1 MYLKFNPLFGVFLIH
16 CYINVCVWRWSQW
29 KFNFIFVFILSVGAV
44 SLQRFSCYI
53 FFGWGFL
60 NRLLFHLICTETAH
74 VSKKQK
80 KQRNKRNFVHHH
92 IFHGV
97 RLAAIFALSLCV
109 SVACNLLCS
118 IVVTNIPHNQDQ
130 EHSLTSTTRKLFWNL
145 HAFYLN
151 CLSLHVL
158 CCALTW
164 RWLALLDYN
173 SLQYHTIVYRCEL
186 RTKRM
191 FQQGEFFRRDARKVE
206 EKVLNSP
213 ITTFIKSFLKVNIEP
228 EWQYIYR

>member
-16 CYINVCVWRWSQW
+16 CYINVCVCVKMKPMKVQFHFR
-29 KFNFIFVFILSVGAV
+29 FHFVSGCSFSPEVFL
-44 SLQRFSCYI
+44 LHFFRLRF
-53 FFGWGFL
+53 F
-60 NRLLFHLICTETAH
+60 LFHLICTETAH
-74 VSKKQK
+74 VFKKQK

-97 RLAAIFALSLCV
+97 RLAAILALSLCV

-164 RWLALLDYN
+164 RWRALLDYN

-191 FQQGEFFRRDARKVE
+191 FQQGECFRRDAREVE

-213 ITTFIKSFLKVNIEP
+213 ITTFGASL
-228 EWQYIYR
+228 R

>member
-1 MYLKFNPLFGVFLIH
+1 MYLKFNPLFGGFPHTLLH
-16 CYINVCVWRWSQW
+16 KCVCVWRWSQW
-29 KFNFIFVFILSVGAV
+29 KFNLIFVFILSVGAV
-44 SLQRFSCYI
+44 FLQRFSCYI
-53 FFGWGFL
+53 FFGWGFSFFISSAPKL
-60 NRLLFHLICTETAH
+60 LTFSRSRKSREINVISSIITYSTVCGLLLFL
-74 VSKKQK
+74 
-80 KQRNKRNFVHHH
+80 
-92 IFHGV
+92 
-97 RLAAIFALSLCV
+97 LSLCVSV

-191 FQQGEFFRRDARKVE
+191 FQQGECFRRDAREVE